1 MQVPRWQTIS
11 AMCSLNSNVLA
22 GCPARL
28 HQLPPPHFT
37 FDRVLLKTPQTCER
51 LRHPSVLPLASLR
64 QHCHAFNVVNDED
77 RQPPPWSKVDLV
89 YSPSQTF
96 WNLMLASENHL
107 KPYYITSLEL
117 AFDYHLSNEAAA
129 QQAVFDL
136 ALGLRKLWPSRKS
149 MWFENGETLRR
160 GVIWGP
166 TFYLEKRGKPICA
179 KIYCRYPK
187 LIGGGFASGQPMA
200 RVEFT
205 LNGWKNIKNKIGVEF
220 LADLLVFNATP
231 FRDQYLRFEVVN
243 LGQLGRWLKGGS
255 KNPAQTAESYLQQ
268 QVRADPQYANHAY
281 LTEHKWLSSSQVRG
295 HLLKERKRAK
305 QKVGRP
311 TLFESKLRGLTDYRL
326 NKMFDAV

>member
-1 MQVPRWQTIS
+1 
-11 AMCSLNSNVLA
+11 MCALNSDVLD

-28 HQLPPPHFT
+28 AQLPPAAFT
-37 FDRVLLKTPQTCER
+37 FDRVVLKTPQSCQR
-51 LRHPSVLPLASLR
+51 LCHPSVLPLASLR
-64 QHCHAFNVVNDED
+64 QNSHAFNVLNDRH
-77 RQPPPWSKVDLV
+77 RQPPPWSKVDFV

-96 WNLMLASENHL
+96 WNLILASENHL

-117 AFDYHLSNEAAA
+117 AFDYHMADVAQA

-149 MWFENGETLRR
+149 MRFENGETLRR

-166 TFYLEKRGKPICA
+166 TFYFEQEGKPTCA

-187 LIGGGFASGQPMA
+187 LVRRGFDWSQPMA

-205 LNGWKNIKNKIGVEF
+205 LNGWKNIKDRIGVEF
-220 LADLLVFNATP
+220 LADLPVFNATP

-243 LGQLGRWLKGGS
+243 LDQLGRWLKGGS

-268 QVRADPQYANHAY
+268 QVQADPQYAKHAY
-281 LTEHKWLSSSQVRG
+281 LTEHKWMSASQVRG
-295 HLLKERKRAK
+295 HLLKERRRAK
-305 QKVGRP
+305 KKAGRP
-311 TLFESKLRGLTDYRL
+311 TLFEGKLRDLNDYRL

>member
-1 MQVPRWQTIS
+1 MG
-11 AMCSLNSNVLA
+11 ALNSDVLA

-28 HQLPPPHFT
+28 NQLPPARFT
-37 FDRVLLKTPQTCER
+37 FDRVLLKTPQPCQR
-51 LRHPSVLPLASLR
+51 LCHPSVLPLASLR
-64 QHCHAFNVVNDED
+64 QHSHAFNVVNDRH
-77 RQPPPWSKVDLV
+77 RQPPPWSKVDFV

-96 WNLMLASENHL
+96 WNLLLASENHL
-107 KPYYITSLEL
+107 EPYYIESLEL
-117 AFDYHLSNEAAA
+117 AFDYHLPDEATA

-166 TFYLEKRGKPICA
+166 TFYLEQKGRPICA

-187 LIGGGFASGQPMA
+187 LVGGGFDWSQPMA

-205 LNGWKNIKNKIGVEF
+205 LNGWKSIKDKIGVEY
-220 LADLLVFNATP
+220 LADLQSFNVTP
-231 FRDQYLRFEVVN
+231 FRNKYLRFELLN
-243 LGQLGRWLKGGS
+243 LEELGRWLNRGS
-255 KNPAQTAESYLQQ
+255 KNPTQTAEHFLLQQ
-268 QVRADPQYANHAY
+268 VLADPQYANHAY
-281 LTEHKWLSSSQVRG
+281 LTEQKWLSSSQVRG

-311 TLFESKLRGLTDYRL
+311 TLFDSKLRGLTDYRL
-326 NKMFDAV
+326 NKMLDAV

>member
-1 MQVPRWQTIS
+1 
-11 AMCSLNSNVLA
+11 MCSLNSNVLA

-64 QHCHAFNVVNDED
+64 QHCHALNVVNDRH
-77 RQPPPWSKVDLV
+77 RQPPPWSKVDFV

-96 WNLMLASENHL
+96 WSQLLASENHL

-117 AFDYHLSNEAAA
+117 AFDYHMADAAQA

-136 ALGLRKLWPSRKS
+136 ALGLRKLWPSRKF
-149 MWFENGETLRR
+149 MWFENGVTLRR

-166 TFYLEKRGKPICA
+166 TFYFEQEGKPTCA

-187 LIGGGFASGQPMA
+187 LVRRGFDWSRPVA

-205 LNGWKNIKNKIGVEF
+205 LNGWKNIKSKIGVEY
-220 LADLLVFNATP
+220 LADLQGFNVTP
-231 FRDQYLRFEVVN
+231 FRDQYLRFELVN
-243 LGQLGRWLKGGS
+243 LEQLGRWLNGGS

-268 QVRADPQYANHAY
+268 QVLADPQYAKHTY
-281 LTEHKWLSSSQVRG
+281 LTEQKWLSSSQVRG
-295 HLLKERKRAK
+295 HLLKERKSEK
-305 QKVGRP
+305 QRKVGRP
-311 TLFESKLRGLTDYRL
+311 TLHEIKLRDLTDYRL

>member
-1 MQVPRWQTIS
+1 
-11 AMCSLNSNVLA
+11 MCALNSDVLD

-28 HQLPPPHFT
+28 AQLPPAAFT
-37 FDRVLLKTPQTCER
+37 FDRVVLKTPQSCQR
-51 LRHPSVLPLASLR
+51 LCHPSVLPLASLR
-64 QHCHAFNVVNDED
+64 QNSHAFNVLNDRH
-77 RQPPPWSKVDLV
+77 RQPPPWSKVDFV

-96 WNLMLASENHL
+96 WNLILASENHL

-117 AFDYHLSNEAAA
+117 AFDYHMADVAQA

-149 MWFENGETLRR
+149 MRFENGETLRR

-166 TFYLEKRGKPICA
+166 TFYFEQEGKPTCA

-187 LIGGGFASGQPMA
+187 LVRRGFDWSQPMA

-205 LNGWKNIKNKIGVEF
+205 LNGWKNIKDRIGVEF
-220 LADLLVFNATP
+220 LADLPVFNATP

-243 LGQLGRWLKGGS
+243 LDQLGRWLKGGS

-268 QVRADPQYANHAY
+268 QVLTDPQYAKHTY
-281 LTEHKWLSSSQVRG
+281 LTEQKWLSSSQVRG